1 MHRMQTKGIHVHDGG
16 ASYTGRAKGYP
27 SQAFVD
33 FGSPHNDEAGG
44 PSFGGGGRRGKE
56 PMVEDTWGDLARD
69 IGLGVTMG
77 STRKGSS
84 GKKSSRQTKSTMVA
98 SKQAMYDELRE
109 MAKARK
115 EVLLRRS

>member
-1 MHRMQTKGIHVHDGG
+1 
-16 ASYTGRAKGYP
+16 
-27 SQAFVD
+27 
-33 FGSPHNDEAGG
+33 
-44 PSFGGGGRRGKE
+44 
-56 PMVEDTWGDLARD
+56 
-69 IGLGVTMG
+69 MG